1 MKKVVIG
8 RRIFTVVDTDIYNQY
23 PQRYN
28 PKFTAVPVCNNQ
40 YVLPINSKPNDS
52 TPGVYFY
59 PNGMVGVVTK
69 PTDYTNYL
77 YSNVIDWGNAK
88 TVNDI
93 IQYNDMLRNIQD
105 DLMAT
110 SENVLKL
117 PIYEEDTPAMRTL
130 KMAINAKG
138 VDKKE
143 YEDRFP
149 QFQNDMR
156 LLRGHTITLAKLI
169 SICAAFD
176 ITLQLTLA
184 DKPGVPNP
192 IGTEYVVD
200 LTIDRLEVIQ

>member
-8 RRIFTVVDTDIYNQY
+8 RRIYTVVDANVYTNYSN
-23 PQRYN
+23 RYN
-28 PKFTAVPVCNNQ
+28 PKFTAIPVYNNT
-40 YVLPINSKPNDS
+40 YVLPVNTKPNDS
-52 TPGVYFY
+52 TPGIYFY

-69 PTDYTNYL
+69 PADYTDYMYNK
-77 YSNVIDWGNAK
+77 VIDWGNAK
-88 TVNDI
+88 TINEIV
-93 IQYNDMLRNIQD
+93 QYNNMLRNIQD

-110 SENVLKL
+110 PENVLKL

-130 KMAINAKG
+130 KMAINAKQ

-156 LLRGHTITLAKLI
+156 LLRGHSITLGKLI

-176 ITLQLTLA
+176 ITVTLTLG
-184 DKPGVPNP
+184 DKEDVPNP
-192 IGTEYVVD
+192 MQQEFVVD
-200 LTIDRLEVIQ
+200 LTMDRLEVIQ